1 MRLRFSF
8 LYSAPLCI
16 VGFALQ
22 SATAAAQE
30 PAPAPAPAP
39 GAPATTEAPAPQ
51 GVVAPG
57 PVEVLTPPP
66 EAPPPAP
73 PPESAPP
80 PADDPGPLKL
90 GAWARVDVVLSN
102 GATAAPGNYPSGAST
117 DDTFSTGEFEFHA
130 SGKVWKFVS
139 LTLNLVAS
147 YSPEITS
154 AVSIMDGIVQIEPS
168 PYFNIWLGRHLVP
181 VDRANFAGPYFMS
194 PWYYPGFGFP
204 GDVGFS
210 ATPIEGPYGRN
221 DGVTVW
227 GQVEGG
233 MFKYF
238 LGVFDLQDPGASP
251 LYSGRLSISLL
262 NPEPGF
268 WGTATYH
275 GMDLFSVGVGAQFKN
290 DASVEFDA
298 AGDPTGNVDDYAE
311 INADVL
317 FEKNLGEAGVL
328 DLEGG
333 FYKFMGDF
341 AVTDASY
348 YALASYIL
356 PGDLG
361 GGKLQPLVRLQQA
374 LSNVDGAPDSTL
386 VDAQVNYIVHSY
398 GTRFSLGYRWGKA
411 DEEKLSALFFGVQV
425 QK

>member
-1 MRLRFSF
+1 MRLRFTF
-8 LYSAPLCI
+8 LHSAPLCI
-16 VGFALQ
+16 LGFVLQ
-22 SATAAAQE
+22 AAPAAAQE

-39 GAPATTEAPAPQ
+39 GAPAATEAPASQ
-51 GVVAPG
+51 AVVAPG
-57 PVEVLTPPP
+57 PVEVLTPAP
-66 EAPPPAP
+66 ETSPPPPPPPP
-73 PPESAPP
+73 PPE
-80 PADDPGPLKL
+80 DDPGPLKL

-102 GATAAPGNYPSGAST
+102 GAQAAPGNFPSGAST

-154 AVSIMDGIVQIEPS
+154 AVTVMDGIIQLEPS
-168 PYFNIWLGRHLVP
+168 PYFNVWVGRHLVP
-181 VDRANFAGPYFMS
+181 VDRANFAGPYFMA
-194 PWYYPGFGFP
+194 PWFYPGFGFA
-204 GDVGFS
+204 GNVGFS
-210 ATPIEGPYGRN
+210 ATPAEGPYGRN
-221 DGVTVW
+221 DGVTAW

-251 LYSGRLSISLL
+251 LYSGRLSVSLL

-275 GMDLFSVGVGAQFKN
+275 GMDLFSVGVGAQYKN
-290 DASVEFDA
+290 NASVEVNA
-298 AGDPTGNVDDYAE
+298 AGMPTGVTDDYSE

-317 FEKNLGEAGVL
+317 FEKNLGDAGVL
-328 DLEGG
+328 DIEGA

-348 YALASYIL
+348 YGLVSYIL
-356 PGDLG
+356 PGDVA
-361 GGKLQPLVRLQQA
+361 GGKVQPLVRLQQA

-398 GTRFSLGYRWGKA
+398 GTRFSLGYRWGKS
-411 DEEKLSALFFGVQV
+411 DDTKLSALFLGIQV